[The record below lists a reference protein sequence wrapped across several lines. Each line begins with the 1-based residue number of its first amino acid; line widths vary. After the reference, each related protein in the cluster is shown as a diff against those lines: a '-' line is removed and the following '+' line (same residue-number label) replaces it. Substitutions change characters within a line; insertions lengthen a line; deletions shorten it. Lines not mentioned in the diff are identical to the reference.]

1 MDTLP
6 KELKVRVR
14 GQSEN
19 ATRMNLSVGKFNM
32 VIDEP
37 LNFGGTDAGP
47 SPIQVLLMS
56 LAGCINVT
64 GHLVARQ
71 KGLQLNGMK
80 MTIEGVMNPSAFY
93 GASFEVRA
101 GFKQITV
108 AVDADINGAGK
119 KEIEDWLK
127 ETENRCPVTDN
138 IKTVTNVSV
147 FIKDS

>member
-93 GASFEVRA
+93 GTSFEVRA
-101 GFKQITV
+101 GFQQITV
-108 AVDADINGAGK
+108 AVDADMNGAGK

>member
-101 GFKQITV
+101 GFQQITV

>member
-93 GASFEVRA
+93 GTSFEVRA
-101 GFKQITV
+101 GFQQITV